1 MRSRKAPFPKIAGAG
16 ICCLD
21 HILTAPQIPW
31 GTSAHVEK
39 YHIQAGGLV
48 ATALM
53 ACARL
58 GAECQLFSYL
68 GDDEAGNRVAI
79 GLAEEG
85 VSLSGVTRSCGG
97 STPFSFVHV
106 DGRTGERTIFHR
118 KASGIERREL
128 PDLDWIATC
137 DALVIDD
144 YYPRLA
150 QAAARVAAG
159 KGIPVVADLTTNP
172 RKHVDFFRNVS
183 VLIVPREFAAQ
194 IGFADNLPGALD
206 AMHWLGP
213 KTALIT
219 LGAKGWMCSTQGHKT
234 RGKAFKVEVVDTTG
248 AGDAFHGAFAYGLA
262 RKWNTERCAE
272 FAASVAAIK
281 CSRPRGAAGLPSIS
295 EAVYFLKR
303 NGRLDWSGYDLHGN
317 GPG

>member
-1 MRSRKAPFPKIAGAG
+1 MRSRKAPVPKIAGAG

-21 HILTAPQIPW
+21 HILVAPQIPW

-39 YHIQAGGLV
+39 YHIRTGGLV

-53 ACARL
+53 TCARL

-85 VSLSGVTRSCGG
+85 VSLSGVNRSCGG
-97 STPFSFVHV
+97 STPFSIIHV
-106 DGRTGERTIFHR
+106 DRRSGERTIFHR
-118 KASGIERREL
+118 SAFGIERKEL
-128 PDLDWIATC
+128 PEFDWIATC
-137 DALVIDD
+137 DALLVDD

-150 QAAARVAAG
+150 QAAAHVAAS
-159 KGIPVVADLTTNP
+159 KGIPVVADVTTNP
-172 RKHVDFFRNVS
+172 RKHLDFFRNIS

-194 IGFADNLPGALD
+194 IGFADNLSGALD

-219 LGAKGWMCSTQGHKT
+219 LGAEGWMGSIQGRKT
-234 RGKAFKVEVVDTTG
+234 RGAGFKVEVADTTG

-262 RKWNTERCAE
+262 RKWDTERCGE
-272 FAASVAAIK
+272 FAAAVAAIK
-281 CSRPRGAAGLPSIS
+281 CSRPGGAASLPSIS

-303 NGRLDWSGYDLHGN
+303 NGRLDWSGFDLHGN